1 MHMGANMLSYIS
13 GAYLDAAVG
22 CLLNSSWCF
31 KADPALALSIAGFK
45 AHADMMFC
53 VAVQMTEA
61 ENANKEVAGDSD
73 SEDDFEEGMG
83 DIDVE
88 KASGL
93 TIEQ

>member
-1 MHMGANMLSYIS
+1 VYIS
-13 GAYLDAAVG
+13 DAYIQLLAVCWTAVG
-22 CLLNSSWCF
+22 ASRLTQH
-31 KADPALALSIAGFK
+31 PAVSIAGLK
-45 AHADMMFC
+45 ACADMMFH